1 MYVEGVFD
9 GCKKN
14 AVIDHAVVLIAYG
27 KDTST
32 GKKFWT
38 IQNSWGDYFGEG
50 GTMRLLRQ
58 DAEDRR
64 HGMPRASF

>member
-1 MYVEGVFD
+1 MEGVFD

-50 GTMRLLRQ
+50 APCGSCDKTPRTRQ
-58 DAEDRR
+58 N
-64 HGMPRASF
+64 GMPRASF